1 MQIHFL
7 NSHNVNSNTFNLT
20 DINQNL
26 QLNERQILRKALMQI
41 PSKDLPKVL
50 QKIKQIPVDEYYLK
64 NIINLIEQEKTLHKE
79 GFEIY
84 A

>member
-1 MQIHFL
+1 MQIHSL
-7 NSHNVNSNTFNLT
+7 NSTGFNSNIFNLN

-41 PSKDLPKVL
+41 PSKDLSKIL
-50 QKIKQIPVDEYYLK
+50 QKIKQIPVDENYLK
-64 NIINLIEQEKTLHKE
+64 NIINIIEQEKTLPKK